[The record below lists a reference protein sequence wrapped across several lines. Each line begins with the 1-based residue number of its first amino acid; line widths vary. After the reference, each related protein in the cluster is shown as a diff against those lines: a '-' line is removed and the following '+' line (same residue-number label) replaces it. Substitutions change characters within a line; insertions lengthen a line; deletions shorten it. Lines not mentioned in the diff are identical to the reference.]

1 MKKIMI
7 FSVVISL
14 TLLSCGKMKEA
25 KEAMNA
31 AKKVYD
37 AAGDVA
43 ETAKSLE
50 DIDIEK
56 VKLNEKDVKKFYK
69 AMNKLNEKYPE
80 IHFQIATMAAVEAS
94 MAGKD
99 LKSIIKKETDIPF
112 AEYSQLSAVTAY
124 VEIVGIGYEM
134 TTAILEQTKETHL
147 ALKGKLGQAVSKEEK
162 EQLEEQIKDIEES
175 ISNMKEEMKKEEF
188 EIVKENFRIIKKVKE
203 ELDS

>member
-1 MKKIMI
+1 MKKIII

-50 DIDIEK
+50 DIDVEK
-56 VKLNEKDVKKFYK
+56 VKLNEKEVKKFYI
-69 AMNKLNEKYPE
+69 AINKLNEKYPD
-80 IHFQIATMAAVEAS
+80 IHFQIATIAAVEAS

-99 LKSIIKKETDIPF
+99 LKSIIKKETNIPF
-112 AEYSQLSAVTAY
+112 DEYSQLSAITAY
-124 VEIVGIGYEM
+124 VEMVGIGYEM
-134 TTAILEQTKETHL
+134 TTAILEQTKESHL
-147 ALKGKLGQAVSKEEK
+147 VLKEKLGQAVSEEEK
-162 EQLEEQIKDIEES
+162 KQLEKQIKDIEQS
-175 ISNMKEEMKKEEF
+175 ISDMKEEMKKEEF
-188 EIVKENFRIIKKVKE
+188 KIVKENFRIIKKVKE
-203 ELDS
+203 ELES